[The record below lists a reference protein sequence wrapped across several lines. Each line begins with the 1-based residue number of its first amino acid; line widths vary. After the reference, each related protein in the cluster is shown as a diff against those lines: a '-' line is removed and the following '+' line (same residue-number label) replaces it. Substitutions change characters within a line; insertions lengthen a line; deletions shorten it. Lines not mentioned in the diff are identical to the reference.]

1 MSSIKSSKD
10 KILEKIDEK
19 INEMLRK
26 LDRNPDISSYDAVNL
41 GGEQGALYRLKTLI
55 SSIDIKVPP
64 DVPQYLDT
72 GDKFLNAAYHQ
83 AVLVKGSPET
93 FEGDVG
99 GLGKEGKD
107 DVIEEMMDY
116 IKSLVE

>member
-1 MSSIKSSKD
+1 MSSIKSNKNR
-10 KILEKIDEK
+10 ILEKIDKK
-19 INEMLRK
+19 INGILRK
-26 LDRNPDISSYDAVNL
+26 LDGNPNISSYDAVNL
-41 GGEQGALYRLKTLI
+41 AGEQRALYRLKDLI
-55 SSIDIKVPP
+55 SSIDVKVPP

-72 GDKFLNAAYHQ
+72 KDKFLNAAYHQ

-99 GLGKEGKD
+99 GLGKQGKD